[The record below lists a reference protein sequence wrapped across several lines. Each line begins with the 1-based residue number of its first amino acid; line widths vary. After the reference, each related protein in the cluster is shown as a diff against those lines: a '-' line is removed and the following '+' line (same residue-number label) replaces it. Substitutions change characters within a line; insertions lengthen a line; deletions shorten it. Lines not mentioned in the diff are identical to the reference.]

1 MLPADIHPVRKFC
14 NIMGR
19 VNIIKGT
26 DVIGLSNGVKEKYRK
41 LIDLIRGLQSVAV
54 AYSGGVD
61 STLLA
66 VICNNV
72 LGELRPAEAGSRT
85 KVGTIAVTAQSETY
99 PSFELEEA
107 IQIACR
113 FKFTHQ
119 IIKTLELELT
129 SFRNNPPERC
139 YYCKTELFK
148 KLRAIAD
155 KENVAFVLD
164 GTTLSD
170 VDDYRPGRK
179 AAIEL
184 GVRSPLMEVRLDKK
198 EVRIL
203 SRFLGL
209 PTWDKPAYACL
220 ASRFP
225 YGTKLTESNLKKV
238 EAAEDFL
245 RTFGFKTLRVRYH
258 EEIARIE
265 VAPDEIPRLIQP
277 AIKEGIINKFR
288 SLGFLYFTIDLEGYR
303 SGSMNTKILQKGNS
317 QASATAV
324 ADIQDGDEI
333 IDMTCPRCQSSKMEK
348 VIVRHGGSAEGMT
361 QESKYKQCTECGGI
375 WFELNELE
383 RALGKKI
390 QFGVPVAAK
399 SNNNVSHAY
408 KPFCPLCRTQLIHI
422 KSLDVPELGVEACL
436 ICQGRWVDGAE
447 IKKLQEHGFFKQ
459 VKSFV
464 MRLFSL

>member
-1 MLPADIHPVRKFC
+1 MNVPPKRDPDQMSGLPADIE
-14 NIMGR
+14 
-19 VNIIKGT
+19 
-26 DVIGLSNGVKEKYRK
+26 EKHQK
-41 LIDLIRGLQSVAV
+41 LIELIRSLQSVIV

-66 VICNNV
+66 VVCHNV
-72 LGELRPAEAGSRT
+72 LGDLGPAEAGSRPR
-85 KVGTIAVTAQSETY
+85 VGTIAVTAQSETY

-107 IQIACR
+107 VQIAR
-113 FKFTHQ
+113 QFNLPHR
-119 IIKTLELELT
+119 IIKTSELELN
-129 SFRNNPPERC
+129 SFRDNPPERC

-148 KLRAIAD
+148 KLRTIAD

-170 VDDYRPGRK
+170 ADDYRPGRK

-225 YGTKLTESNLKKV
+225 YGTRLTEMNLKKV

-245 RTFGFKTLRVRYH
+245 RALGFRTLRVRYH

-265 VAPDEIPRLIQP
+265 VALDEITRLIEP
-277 AIKEGIINKFR
+277 SIRKCIINKFR
-288 SLGFLYFTIDLEGYR
+288 SLGFLYVTIDLEGYR
-303 SGSMNTKILQKGNS
+303 SGSMNAKIGQKMNP

-333 IDMTCPRCQSSKMEK
+333 IYMTCPRCQSSRLEN
-348 VIVRHGGSAEGMT
+348 II
-361 QESKYKQCTECGGI
+361 SKETKYRQCADCGGI

-383 RALGKKI
+383 RALGKRIKFI
-390 QFGVPVAAK
+390 VPDVPEHK
-399 SNNNVSHAY
+399 NNYVSHAY
-408 KPFCPLCRTQLIHI
+408 KALCPVCRTQLIHI
-422 KSLDVPELGVEACL
+422 KSIDIPELGVEACL
-436 ICQGRWVDGAE
+436 VCQGRWVDGAE
-447 IKKLQEHGFFKQ
+447 IKKLQDQGLLTQ
-459 VKSFV
+459 VKKLV